1 MKKWILVIGL
11 LIAVQFYYFLPEKK
25 IAADAVIDRIMV
37 FKSDKRME
45 VCSGDQLLKTYSIS
59 IGKNS
64 KGDKEYEGD
73 KRTPEGTYIIN
84 DKNPNSG
91 YHKNLGI
98 SYPNESDKKEA
109 KQNGV
114 SPGGEIKIHGIRDG
128 LGFIG
133 KFHRFMNWTAGCIA
147 LTNDEVDELYQHVPL
162 GTPITISP

>member
-37 FKSDKRME
+37 FKSDERME
-45 VCSGDQLLKTYSIS
+45 VYSGDQLLKTYSIS